1 MKRVLSWCA
10 WIVGALVVGYVLRT
24 YVVGTARVVGSSM
37 EPTLYSADIVVV
49 TKFDYWFSGPARGDV
64 ALCRLPEHSQ
74 TETYLKRVAAVP
86 GDTYAIRDGL
96 PTSTARL
103 RRNRMPRARRPVR
116 ILKSSS
122 QQTSILSWATTAW
135 KATTAAPRT
144 WACFPGRI
152 LSAAPASRY
161 GPWNSFFAVSIDGR
175 EEMTVSDEIRREERP
190 ETRPESRRIARAQRS
205 GGARQEKPKKSVGR
219 EIREWV
225 IALAAA
231 VLIALLIRTFLFTL
245 IRVDGDSMYDTLLNG
260 ERLFVSVLDVRLGG
274 VERGDVVICHYPNRT
289 SPGLFGIETQT
300 NFVKRVRG
308 VPGDVVERKYN
319 VTYINGEAI
328 DPDAG
333 VNPAYYPTAIRTI
346 TGRIRWARTS
356 ILSLATTFTTAMIPA
371 TGTTAACPATMSAP
385 SPGYDRGQGALRIL
399 AAERYSCGGIACAN
413 GKNSLCAFWR

>member
-1 MKRVLSWCA
+1 
-10 WIVGALVVGYVLRT
+10 
-24 YVVGTARVVGSSM
+24 
-37 EPTLYSADIVVV
+37 
-49 TKFDYWFSGPARGDV
+49 
-64 ALCRLPEHSQ
+64 
-74 TETYLKRVAAVP
+74 
-86 GDTYAIRDGL
+86 
-96 PTSTARL
+96 
-103 RRNRMPRARRPVR
+103 
-116 ILKSSS
+116 
-122 QQTSILSWATTAW
+122 
-135 KATTAAPRT
+135 
-144 WACFPGRI
+144 
-152 LSAAPASRY
+152 
-161 GPWNSFFAVSIDGR
+161 
-175 EEMTVSDEIRREERP
+175 MTVSDEIRREERP

-274 VERGDVVICHYPNRT
+274 VERGDVVICHYASRS

-333 VNPAYYPTAIRTI
+333 VNPAYYPNGHPDDYGPYTLDEDEYFVVGDNIYDSHDSRDWHDSRMPSDDVGPI
-346 TGRIRWARTS
+346 TGDMIVGRVRFVFWPLSDIRVV
-356 ILSLATTFTTAMIPA
+356 
-371 TGTTAACPATMSAP
+371 
-385 SPGYDRGQGALRIL
+385 
-399 AAERYSCGGIACAN
+399 E
-413 GKNSLCAFWR
+413 